1 MVNDKKGKDPN
12 RGKPYD
18 NKAKKKVGESSVN
31 PSSLSLSVPPSLS
44 LSSFLLLRFSIEPV
58 PPSISVPHSLSS
70 SIQFLS
76 SYHPSVQSK
85 QLFPFSHRSKPSLVN
100 SVQFSRCFTHR
111 SLQSHFANL
120 IKAH

>member
-1 MVNDKKGKDPN
+1 MEKELTTYMENEHKRN
-12 RGKPYD
+12 SLFSQQ
-18 NKAKKKVGESSVN
+18 ATEASS
-31 PSSLSLSVPPSLS
+31 
-44 LSSFLLLRFSIEPV
+44 IDI